1 MKKRQDKITSD
12 RETAE
17 SDKAEA
23 LALKKEYEE
32 KLKAADKEAESILSE
47 ARKVAMHNE
56 QKIVDEAKQEAARI
70 IERANAEIKRNDDLA
85 AKEIVNERTKTMA
98 EKEAL
103 VKAINVQRD
112 TNDMSDVHVYDV
124 LRGKWMV
131 DDEAELHAPLRN
143 IGTDAK

>member
-1 MKKRQDKITSD
+1 MQAFLYLIKSRFVAWFAAIASAAAFAYIFWTSS
-12 RETAE
+12 RKVQLAET
-17 SDKAEA
+17 KAEG
-23 LALKKEYEE
+23 E
-32 KLKAADKEAESILSE
+32 
-47 ARKVAMHNE
+47 
-56 QKIVDEAKQEAARI
+56 

-103 VKAINVQRD
+103 VKAVNVQRG

-131 DDEAELHAPLRN
+131 DDESELPAPLRN
-143 IGTDAK
+143 IGEDAK

>member
-1 MKKRQDKITSD
+1 MQAFLYLIKSRLVAWFTAIASAAAFAYIFWTSS
-12 RETAE
+12 RKVQLAET
-17 SDKAEA
+17 KAEG
-23 LALKKEYEE
+23 E
-32 KLKAADKEAESILSE
+32 
-47 ARKVAMHNE
+47 
-56 QKIVDEAKQEAARI
+56 

-103 VKAINVQRD
+103 VKAVNVQRG

-131 DDEAELHAPLRN
+131 DAESELPTPLRN
-143 IGTDAK
+143 IGKDAK

>member
-1 MKKRQDKITSD
+1 MQAFLYLIKSRFVAWFTAIASTAAFAYIFWTSS
-12 RETAE
+12 RKVQLAGT
-17 SDKAEA
+17 KAEG
-23 LALKKEYEE
+23 E
-32 KLKAADKEAESILSE
+32 
-47 ARKVAMHNE
+47 
-56 QKIVDEAKQEAARI
+56 

-103 VKAINVQRD
+103 VKAVNVQRG

-131 DDEAELHAPLRN
+131 DDESELPAPLRN
-143 IGTDAK
+143 IGKDAK

>member
-1 MKKRQDKITSD
+1 MWHTGRMQAFLYLIKSRFVAWFTAIASAAAFAYIFWTS
-12 RETAE
+12 
-17 SDKAEA
+17 S
-23 LALKKEYEE
+23 
-32 KLKAADKEAESILSE
+32 
-47 ARKVAMHNE
+47 RKVQSAE
-56 QKIVDEAKQEAARI
+56 TKAKGE

-103 VKAINVQRD
+103 VKAVNVQRG

-131 DDEAELHAPLRN
+131 DDESELPAPLRN
-143 IGTDAK
+143 IGKDAK

>member
-1 MKKRQDKITSD
+1 MQAFLYLIKSRFVAWFTAIASAAAFASSFWTSS
-12 RETAE
+12 RKVQLAET
-17 SDKAEA
+17 KAEG
-23 LALKKEYEE
+23 E
-32 KLKAADKEAESILSE
+32 
-47 ARKVAMHNE
+47 
-56 QKIVDEAKQEAARI
+56 

-103 VKAINVQRD
+103 VKAVNVQRG

-131 DDEAELHAPLRN
+131 DDESELPAPLRN
-143 IGTDAK
+143 IGKDAK

>member
-1 MKKRQDKITSD
+1 MQAFLYLIKSRFVAWFTAIASAAAFAYIFWTS
-12 RETAE
+12 
-17 SDKAEA
+17 S
-23 LALKKEYEE
+23 
-32 KLKAADKEAESILSE
+32 
-47 ARKVAMHNE
+47 RKVQLAE
-56 QKIVDEAKQEAARI
+56 TKADGE

-103 VKAINVQRD
+103 VKAVNVQRG

-131 DDEAELHAPLRN
+131 DDESELPAPLRN
-143 IGTDAK
+143 IGKDAK

>member
-1 MKKRQDKITSD
+1 MQAFLYLIKSRFVAWFTAIASAAAFAYIFWTSS
-12 RETAE
+12 RKVQLAET
-17 SDKAEA
+17 KAEG
-23 LALKKEYEE
+23 E
-32 KLKAADKEAESILSE
+32 
-47 ARKVAMHNE
+47 
-56 QKIVDEAKQEAARI
+56 

-103 VKAINVQRD
+103 VKAVNVQRG

-131 DDEAELHAPLRN
+131 DDESELPAPLRN
-143 IGTDAK
+143 IGNDAK

>member
-1 MKKRQDKITSD
+1 MQAFLYLIKSRFVAWFTAIASAAAFAYIFWTSS
-12 RETAE
+12 RKVQLAET
-17 SDKAEA
+17 KAEG
-23 LALKKEYEE
+23 E
-32 KLKAADKEAESILSE
+32 
-47 ARKVAMHNE
+47 
-56 QKIVDEAKQEAARI
+56 

-103 VKAINVQRD
+103 VKAVNVQRG

-131 DDEAELHAPLRN
+131 DDESELPAPLRTV
-143 IGTDAK
+143 GKDAK

>member
-1 MKKRQDKITSD
+1 MWHTGRMQAFLYLIKSRFVAWFTAIASAAAFAYIFWTSS
-12 RETAE
+12 RKVQLAET
-17 SDKAEA
+17 KAEG
-23 LALKKEYEE
+23 E
-32 KLKAADKEAESILSE
+32 
-47 ARKVAMHNE
+47 
-56 QKIVDEAKQEAARI
+56 

-103 VKAINVQRD
+103 VKAVNVQRG

-131 DDEAELHAPLRN
+131 DDESELQAPLRN
-143 IGTDAK
+143 IGNDAK

>member
-1 MKKRQDKITSD
+1 MQAFLYLIKSRFVAWFTAIASAAAFAYIFWTSS
-12 RETAE
+12 RKVQLAE
-17 SDKAEA
+17 AKAEG
-23 LALKKEYEE
+23 E
-32 KLKAADKEAESILSE
+32 
-47 ARKVAMHNE
+47 
-56 QKIVDEAKQEAARI
+56 

-103 VKAINVQRD
+103 VKAVNVQRG

-131 DDEAELHAPLRN
+131 DDESELPAPLRN
-143 IGTDAK
+143 IGKDAK

>member
-1 MKKRQDKITSD
+1 MQAFLYLIKSRFVAWFTAIASAAAFAYIFWTS
-12 RETAE
+12 
-17 SDKAEA
+17 S
-23 LALKKEYEE
+23 
-32 KLKAADKEAESILSE
+32 
-47 ARKVAMHNE
+47 RKVQLAE
-56 QKIVDEAKQEAARI
+56 TKADGE

-103 VKAINVQRD
+103 VKAVNVQRG

-131 DDEAELHAPLRN
+131 DDESELPAPLHD
-143 IGTDAK
+143 IGKDAK